1 MCEAIWIWRVGNG
14 CAGEWATAAWPPLSH
29 HCKSVE
35 SGGLTSLC
43 KMSNFI
49 FIFVDFLSFIMHAWQ
64 SFEHYRKILISR
76 VINFS
81 NATSAIFC
89 CSLTFRWLQQS
100 GLDQQLTKARE
111 HVIIIELLM
120 MQNSITYQFWIV
132 KTLDFHYL
140 GRQDGFSHLIRLCTT
155 LDFCG
160 CNE

>member
-1 MCEAIWIWRVGNG
+1 MCEAIWIWRVGM
-14 CAGEWATAAWPPLSH
+14 AAQESERPLRDH
-29 HCKSVE
+29 HSAIIVNQ
-35 SGGLTSLC
+35 SRVVDALC
-43 KMSNFI
+43 KMSN

-89 CSLTFRWLQQS
+89 SLTFRWLQQS
-100 GLDQQLTKARE
+100 GLDQQLTKACE
-111 HVIIIELLM
+111 NVIIIELLM

-140 GRQDGFSHLIRLCTT
+140 GRQEGFSHLIRLCTT